1 MVLLMNTESVLA
13 KDEELQLKT
22 DISFIEFL
30 GEGVEVD
37 REYIDPLRVREYEE
51 MMSDVKQESKQ
62 QND

>member
-37 REYIDPLRVREYEE
+37 KEYIDPLRVREYEE